1 MKYYVGID
9 LGTTNSA
16 ISTFDGEHVRVWKSK
31 KDQNDVTPSAIY
43 IDKHG
48 KRFYGKTAYQKAAQQ
63 PERCAIL
70 FKRFMGTSTKLQ
82 VADTEMTPE
91 ECSAE
96 ILREL
101 YRNLPEEIRAS
112 EETAT
117 VITVP
122 AEFNQMQKTA
132 TVDAAK
138 AAGFSSVALMQE
150 PVAAVMSVMRQ
161 NRKDGTF
168 LIYDLGGGTLDIAI
182 ASSRAGK
189 VNLLANGGIS
199 VCGGRDFDRIVMREV
214 VEPWLAEH
222 YELPKDWKLSK
233 KYLKLYRMA
242 TYLAEQAKLELSSED
257 EVAIEG
263 ETGAMDEAGEEVY
276 LDIPLT
282 RAQFD
287 ACIAELVEKSIEAAR
302 ETIEKTGLAP
312 DAFDRIVFIG
322 GPTNYK
328 PLRDKVIAALGIEGS
343 IEVNPMT
350 AVSEGASMFAES
362 IDWSTDE
369 HARKSARGEMKSA
382 AELGLAFRY
391 EARTT
396 DPRARIALTLQHPA
410 PGYTFE
416 IVSADTGW
424 SSGLSDLV
432 DHAMVRVPLTKR
444 GDNHFVV
451 HVLDDSS
458 RDVPLEEK
466 DIVISYTLASV
477 GAILASHS
485 IGVEVRESAQ
495 GGGAKLDYLVREG
508 DTLPAKGQRTY
519 RATEEIAAGSM
530 NSLNFKLWEGELGDS
545 PEDNRFIGYMK
556 IDGTDFQFGRIR
568 TGAEIICNYTVNDS
582 GSIDLEI
589 EVPSIDEMFNGKNF
603 YSRQEAQLD
612 LDDAIARLHHDGK
625 KLLERV
631 RDFAKKL
638 GTSDDAS
645 LQEAGETASAAIDA
659 EKGKTEREDVQ
670 QLAESVLSAKK
681 TLVKLRRQNLT
692 KIRQREYDWL
702 LGFCEEEVL
711 PEAQENDKAHMKKL
725 FETAKNVMDRNDS
738 SFENV
743 LSAIRGLNYDIK
755 IRSPKFVVQWFAW
768 KIEDPA
774 NYIDRQKFEQ
784 LKALGMKAVDEED
797 VDTLRSVCDRLSAIA
812 IDRNADDMAQMANIV
827 QA

>member
-432 DHAMVRVPLTKR
+432 DHAMVRVPLSKR

-519 RATEEIAAGSM
+519 RATEEVAAGSM

-612 LDDAIARLHHDGK
+612 LDDAIGRLRSDGK
-625 KLLERV
+625 RLMERV
-631 RDFAKKL
+631 KDMAQKL
-638 GTSDDAS
+638 GTSDDAM
-645 LQEAGETASAAIDA
+645 LQQAGEAASSALSIETKSD
-659 EKGKTEREDVQ
+659 REDVQ
-670 QLAESVLSAKK
+670 QIAEAVLTAKK
-681 TLVKLRRQNLT
+681 SLVKLRRQNLT
-692 KIRQREYDWL
+692 KIRQREYDYL
-702 LGFCEEEVL
+702 AQFCEEEIF
-711 PEAQENDKAHMKKL
+711 PEAEDSERERFTKL
-725 FETAKNVMDRNDS
+725 FATARGVMDRNDS
-738 SFENV
+738 SFENILETV
-743 LSAIRGLNYDIK
+743 RNLNYRVK
-755 IRSPKFVVQWFAW
+755 IRQPKFVVQWFAW
-768 KIEDPA
+768 KIEDPG
-774 NYIDRQKFEQ
+774 NYSDPAKFAQ
-784 LKALGMKAVDEED
+784 LKARGEQAIEQND
-797 VDTLRSVCDRLSAIA
+797 VDALLRVCDELTLIA
-812 IDRNADDMAQMANIV
+812 IDRNATDMAQMANIV

>member
-16 ISTFDGEHVRVWKSK
+16 ISTFDGERVRVWKSK

-43 IDKHG
+43 IDKHN

-63 PERCAIL
+63 PERCATL
-70 FKRFMGTSTKLQ
+70 FKRFMGTSTKLH
-82 VADTEMTPE
+82 VADVDMTPE

-101 YRNLPEEIRAS
+101 YRNLPEEIRES
-112 EETAT
+112 DETAT

-138 AAGFSSVALMQE
+138 AAGFSAVALMQE
-150 PVAAVMSVMRQ
+150 PVAAVMSVMKE
-161 NRKDGTF
+161 NAKDGTF

-182 ASSRAGK
+182 AASRAGK

-199 VCGGRDFDRIVMREV
+199 VCGGRDFDRIVMHDI
-214 VEPWLAEH
+214 VEPWLAKE
-222 YELPKDWKLSK
+222 YQLPKDWKLSK

-242 TYLAEQAKLELSSED
+242 TYLAEQAKLELSSE
-257 EVAIEG
+257 EEACIEG
-263 ETGAMDEAGEEVY
+263 ETGALDEAGDEIY

-282 RAQFD
+282 RTQFD
-287 ACIAELVEKSIEAAR
+287 TCIAELVDKSIAAAR

-328 PLRDKVIAALGIEGS
+328 PLRDRVIAALGIEGS

-362 IDWSTDE
+362 IDWSTDDHE
-369 HARKSARGEMKSA
+369 RKSARGEMKSA
-382 AELGLAFRY
+382 KDLGLAFRY

-396 DPRARIALTLQHPA
+396 APRARIAITLQQPA

-424 SSGLSDLV
+424 SSGRADLV
-432 DHAMVRVPLTKR
+432 DHAMVRVPLSKR
-444 GDNHFVV
+444 GENRFAVR
-451 HVLDDSS
+451 VLDDRS

-466 DIVISYTLASV
+466 DIVISYTLATV

-495 GGGAKLDYLVREG
+495 GDAAKLDYLVREG
-508 DTLPAKGQRTY
+508 DTLPAKGTRTY

-530 NSLNFKLWEGELGDS
+530 NSINFKLWEGELADA

-582 GSIDLEI
+582 GSIELEL

-603 YSRQEAQLD
+603 YSRQEAQVD
-612 LDDAIARLHHDGK
+612 LDDAVERLHHDGK
-625 KLLERV
+625 RLMERV
-631 RDFAKKL
+631 KDMAKKL
-638 GTSDDAS
+638 GTSNDNA
-645 LQEAGETASAAIDA
+645 LQQAGETASAALTLA
-659 EKGKTEREDVQ
+659 PESEREDVQ
-670 QLAESVLSAKK
+670 QLAEAVLNAKK
-681 TLVKLRRQNLT
+681 MLVKLRRTNLQ
-692 KIRQREYDWL
+692 KIRQREYDHL
-702 LGFCEEEVL
+702 AQFCEEEIYAGA
-711 PEAQENDKAHMKKL
+711 EASERERFTKL
-725 FETAKNVMDRNDS
+725 FTTARSVMDRNDS

-743 LSAIRGLNYDIK
+743 LETIRNLNYRVK
-755 IRSPKFVVQWFAW
+755 IRQPEFVVQWFVW

-774 NYIDRQKFEQ
+774 DYSDRAQFEQ
-784 LKALGMKAVDEED
+784 LKALGERAIQAED
-797 VDTLRSVCDRLSAIA
+797 VDALREVCDRLSDIA
-812 IDRNADDMAQMANIV
+812 IDRNATDMSMMANIM